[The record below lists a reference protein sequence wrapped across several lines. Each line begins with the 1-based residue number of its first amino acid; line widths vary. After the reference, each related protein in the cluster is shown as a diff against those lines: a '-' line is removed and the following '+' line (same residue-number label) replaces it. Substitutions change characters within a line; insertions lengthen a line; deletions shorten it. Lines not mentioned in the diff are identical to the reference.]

1 MLLVDTMLLPRLL
14 APSSMVLVSLT
25 KLALS
30 MYPTFTGGSRAML
43 LVQLTLDM
51 ISPTLLPALAA
62 ESLTRTQAYLMPV
75 LSFLPRLLSPFTAG
89 V

>member
-14 APSSMVLVSLT
+14 GPSSMALVSLT
-25 KLALS
+25 KLVLS
-30 MYPTFTGGSRAML
+30 MSPMFTGGSRAML

-51 ISPTLLPALAA
+51 ISPTLLPVLAA
-62 ESLTRTQAYLMPV
+62 EFLTRTQAYLMPV
-75 LSFLPRLLSPFTAG
+75 LSFLPRLLSTFTAG

>member
-14 APSSMVLVSLT
+14 APSSMALVSLT

-30 MYPTFTGGSRAML
+30 MSPMFTGGSRAML